1 MWSCPVCSGK
11 QKKEYQCVDC
21 GFDEREDFVGYRTVC
36 RVSEK
41 ALEKWQKYGS
51 NKIVEETYSNGI
63 YRGCMKKGKREGQGT
78 YFYSNGNRYE
88 GEWKNG
94 NKEGYGKFY
103 WKADDRYNGDRYEG
117 EYKNDVREG
126 KGTYFYASGN
136 RYEGEWKNN
145 KREGHGKFYWKDG
158 TFRVGEWKEDIMQ

>member
-63 YRGCMKKGKREGQGT
+63 YRGCMKNGKREGHGA

-88 GEWKNG
+88 GEWKDDR
-94 NKEGYGKFY
+94 KEGHGKFY
-103 WKADDRYNGDRYEG
+103 WEDG
-117 EYKNDVREG
+117 
-126 KGTYFYASGN
+126 SH
-136 RYEGEWKNN
+136 YEGEWKNN
-145 KREGHGKFYWKDG
+145 KKEGHGKIYWKDG